1 MRGFRDVL
9 FRYVPRDRNEEADNC
24 AQNALGYRLDD
35 MSVTIEIA
43 GSETKDWR
51 KDILQYLRD

>member
-9 FRYVPRDRNEEADNC
+9 FRYVPRDQNEEADNY

-35 MSVTIEIA
+35 MSVTVEIA
-43 GSETKDWR
+43 DSETKDWR